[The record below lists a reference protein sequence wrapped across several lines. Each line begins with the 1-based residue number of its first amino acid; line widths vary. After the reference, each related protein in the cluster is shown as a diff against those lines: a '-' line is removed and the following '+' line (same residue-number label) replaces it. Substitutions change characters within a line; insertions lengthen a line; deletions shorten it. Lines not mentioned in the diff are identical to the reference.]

1 MIEVNAVVFLL
12 LNEALFLIVI
22 VCAVVVFFVLKKRKR
37 KRKAIIQLVS
47 QIKKQ
52 SELRLKET
60 GSFLQDIYQLD
71 EQELEKAVKS
81 IDKSEKQFFQKL
93 IDSYLTDDPDLI
105 SSMDGSVAGL
115 IDTYKE
121 LKPKKEEIDTSVG
134 DENDALL
141 KQIQVLEES
150 NEKLKEEL
158 GITKTTMS
166 NMIAEFGNM
175 FGGGSDH
182 EMANFEV
189 VEQLEESI
197 EEKEPGKSGEAEKS

>member
-1 MIEVNAVVFLL
+1 MIEVNAAIFFL
-12 LNEALFLIVI
+12 LNESLLLMVVI
-22 VCAVVVFFVLKKRKR
+22 CVAVIIFVSKKRGR
-37 KRKAIIQLVS
+37 KRKAIAQLVS

-60 GSFLQDIYQLD
+60 GSFLQETYQLD
-71 EQELEKAVKS
+71 DKELEKAVQA
-81 IDKSEKQFFQKL
+81 IDKSEKKLFQKL
-93 IDSYLTDDPDLI
+93 IDSYLTDDPELI
-105 SSMDGSVAGL
+105 ASIDASVAGM

-121 LKPKKEEIDTSVG
+121 LKPKQVEIDSTVTG
-134 DENDALL
+134 ENDALL
-141 KQIQVLEES
+141 KQIQELEES

-158 GITKTTMS
+158 GITKATMS

-189 VEQLEESI
+189 VEKL
-197 EEKEPGKSGEAEKS
+197 EEKENNESGET

>member
-1 MIEVNAVVFLL
+1 MIEVNAAVFLL
-12 LNEALFLIVI
+12 LIEALVLTIIIFA
-22 VCAVVVFFVLKKRKR
+22 AVMFFVIKKRRR
-37 KRKAIIQLVS
+37 KRVAIAQLVS

-60 GSFLQDIYQLD
+60 GSFLKDIYQLD
-71 EQELEKAVKS
+71 DDDLAKAVKS
-81 IDKSEKQFFQKL
+81 IDKSEKQFFQNL
-93 IDSYLTDDPDLI
+93 IDSYLTEEPALI
-105 SSMDGSVAGL
+105 ASIDASVAGM

-121 LKPKKEEIDTSVG
+121 LKPKQPEVDNSVV
-134 DENDALL
+134 DERDELK
-141 KQIQVLEES
+141 KQIQILEES

-189 VEQLEESI
+189 VEKLEENV
-197 EEKEPGKSGEAEKS
+197 EVKETS